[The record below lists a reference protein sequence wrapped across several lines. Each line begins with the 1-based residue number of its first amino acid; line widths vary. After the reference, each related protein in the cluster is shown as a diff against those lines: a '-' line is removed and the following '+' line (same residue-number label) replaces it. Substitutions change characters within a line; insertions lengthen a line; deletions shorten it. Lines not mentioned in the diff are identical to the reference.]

1 MSDTGSYSAA
11 AFVFAARAFKSAKG
25 GIVMVGNFIKTLGR
39 RAAWA
44 RWRYRRAVSV
54 AFIAAG
60 LLCAISPPAMAQIM
74 TADHHLRAQPEN
86 LSWGWIPTD
95 EPPVLIIQ
103 SGDTVRIDTIS
114 HHGST
119 QDEDPVDFLGRYG
132 VQPEEI
138 LQDVRDFWA
147 SKPGRPREGRTGAH
161 VLTGPIAITGAE
173 PGDMLEIQ
181 ILEVSA
187 RVPYGFNSANAR
199 SGALGDS
206 YPGWRAGDPG
216 ADISG
221 NSRTL
226 IRTAISDGREFALI
240 GDGVRVPLAPFM
252 GIMAVAPQAPTVG
265 QPGVTVTGVQ
275 SSRPPGA
282 YGGNLDIKLLTAGT
296 TLYLPVFRAG
306 ALFYAGDPH
315 GVQGDGE
322 VSGTAL
328 EQSLTGVFRFVL
340 NKGSAPSAPR
350 AETATH
356 YLAVG
361 IDIDL
366 DRALRNAVL
375 EVVDFLVEEKA
386 LAPREAFT
394 LASLAVDFTIAEAV
408 NETQVVAASIP
419 KTLFVE

>member
-1 MSDTGSYSAA
+1 MGPGAIPALMRRASGRTLGRA
-11 AFVFAARAFKSAKG
+11 AARA
-25 GIVMVGNFIKTLGR
+25 
-39 RAAWA
+39 
-44 RWRYRRAVSV
+44 RWRTRSAVIDAAIV
-54 AFIAAG
+54 AAS
-60 LLCAISPPAMAQIM
+60 LCAISPPAMAQIM

-95 EPPVLIIQ
+95 KPPVLNIQ

-119 QDEDPVDFLGRYG
+119 QDEDPVVFLGGFG

-161 VLTGPIAITGAE
+161 VLTGPIAIMGAE

-181 ILEVSA
+181 ILEVSS
-187 RVPYGFNSANAR
+187 RVPYGFNSAGAR

-221 NSRTL
+221 TSRT
-226 IRTAISDGREFALI
+226 IVRTAISDGREFALV

-252 GIMAVAPQAPTVG
+252 GIMAIAPQAPTVG
-265 QPGVTVTGVQ
+265 QPGVTVAGVQ
-275 SSRPPGA
+275 SSRPPGV
-282 YGGNLDIKLLTAGT
+282 YGGNLDIKLLTAGA
-296 TLYLPVFRAG
+296 TLYLPIFREG
-306 ALFYAGDPH
+306 ALFYVGDPH

-340 NKGSAPSAPR
+340 HKAAAPAAPR

-356 YLAVG
+356 YIAVG

-366 DRALRNAVL
+366 DRALRKAVM

>member
-1 MSDTGSYSAA
+1 M
-11 AFVFAARAFKSAKG
+11 
-25 GIVMVGNFIKTLGR
+25 VMVEVSIKAFGR
-39 RAAWA
+39 GKVWA
-44 RWRYRRAVSV
+44 SYRYRSGVMV
-54 AFIAAG
+54 AFGIAA
-60 LLCAISPPAMAQIM
+60 LLCAISPQATAQIM
-74 TADHHLRAQPEN
+74 SADHHLQAQPEN
-86 LSWGWIPTD
+86 LRWGWIPTD
-95 EPPVLIIQ
+95 KSSVLTIQ

-119 QDEDPVDFLGRYG
+119 QDEDPVAFLGNHG

-147 SKPGRPREGRTGAH
+147 SRPGRLRDGRTGAH

-173 PGDMLEIQ
+173 PGDMLEVQ
-181 ILEVSA
+181 ILEVST
-187 RVPYGFNSANAR
+187 RVPYGFNSANAQ

-206 YPGWRAGDPG
+206 YPGWRAGDSG

-221 NSRTL
+221 NARTL
-226 IRTAISDGREFALI
+226 IRTAISDGREFALLA
-240 GDGVRVPLAPFM
+240 DGVRIPIAPFM
-252 GIMAVAPQAPTVG
+252 GIMAVAPRAPTVG
-265 QPGVTVTGVQ
+265 QPGVTVAGVQ

-282 YGGNLDIKLLTAGT
+282 YGGNLDIKLLTAGA
-296 TLYLPVFRAG
+296 TLYLPIFREG

-340 NKGSAPSAPR
+340 HKAAAPAAPR

-366 DRALRNAVL
+366 DRALRKAVM

-386 LAPREAFT
+386 LAPREAFA

-408 NETQVVAASIP
+408 NETQVVVASIP

>member
-1 MSDTGSYSAA
+1 MVEVSIKAL
-11 AFVFAARAFKSAKG
+11 G
-25 GIVMVGNFIKTLGR
+25 GGE
-39 RAAWA
+39 AWA
-44 RWRYRRAVSV
+44 SYRYRRGVIVAFSIAAFICAVSPQ
-54 AFIAAG
+54 AT
-60 LLCAISPPAMAQIM
+60 AQIM
-74 TADHHLRAQPEN
+74 RADHHLQAQPEN

-95 EPPVLIIQ
+95 KSSVLTIQ

-119 QDEDPVDFLGRYG
+119 QDEDPVAFLGNHG

-147 SKPGRPREGRTGAH
+147 SKPGRQRDGRTGAH
-161 VLTGPIAITGAE
+161 VLTGPITIAGAE
-173 PGDMLEIQ
+173 PGDMLEVQ
-181 ILEVSA
+181 ILEVST

-199 SGALGDS
+199 SGVLSDS
-206 YPGWRAGDPG
+206 YPGWRDGDSG
-216 ADISG
+216 ADIPG
-221 NSRTL
+221 NARTL
-226 IRTAISDGREFALI
+226 VRTAISDGREFALI
-240 GDGVRVPLAPFM
+240 GDSVRIPIAPFM
-252 GIMAVAPQAPTVG
+252 GIMAVAPQAPTIG
-265 QPGVTVTGVQ
+265 QPGVTVAGVQ
-275 SSRPPGA
+275 SSRPPGV
-282 YGGNLDIKLLTAGT
+282 YGGNLDIKLLTAGA
-296 TLYLPVFRAG
+296 TLYLPVFKEG
-306 ALFYAGDPH
+306 ALFYTGDPH

-340 NKGSAPSAPR
+340 HKAEAPAAPR

-366 DRALRNAVL
+366 DRALRKAVI

-386 LAPREAFT
+386 LTPREAFT